1 MKKSE
6 PKMILNVQIDNKELE
21 EKVKIATDKYAEQLV
36 LKDLDDTIVR
46 IIERRIDKLIYGKSW
61 ESDKKIAGMSLEEFV
76 KSKSE
81 ETIEE
86 FVEKN
91 IKEVFARKL
100 AEMLMQ

>member
-6 PKMILNVQIDNKELE
+6 PKMILNVQIDNQELE

-36 LKDLDDTIVR
+36 LKNLDDTIAK
-46 IIERRIDKLIYGKSW
+46 IIEKRIDKLINGKSW
-61 ESDKKIAGMSLEEFV
+61 ESDKKINNMSLEQFV

-81 ETIEE
+81 KTIEE

-91 IKEVFARKL
+91 IKEVFAHKL
-100 AEMLMQ
+100 AELL